1 MPSEGQLPST
11 HSPGGAALSGIP
23 AIIALQSANRPD
35 LVITVARLE
44 SAAGGTQQ
52 SSTARDRFLA
62 MTRHAASSAALSNQG
77 KDTIA
82 LLIGSEQGVASRS
95 SGTPPSGA
103 DQLSRLP
110 AQLTSPGTSSLV
122 ATLARAPGSARCTGL
137 RPWTSPRS
145 DGQRSY
151 PPCRANHSS
160 RPRAGRSTMILV
172 AEHEEPLFYRKL

>member
-62 MTRHAASSAALSNQG
+62 MTRDAASSAAQQSGQRYHP
-77 KDTIA
+77 

-137 RPWTSPRS
+137 RPWASPRS

-151 PPCRANHSS
+151 HSMPRNHSS
-160 RPRAGRSTMILV
+160 RPRAGLLTMILV